1 LIRLGHVETHS
12 GNRMAEDLAIIL
24 GAVDLEYYVVDTLD
38 PRLVP
43 CHSSARHRTDTRR
56 VTGFSTGAGYVSI
69 GCARGQRMDFSDG
82 SVRTR
87 GCWHPKPMRLRSSSF
102 GEKNRNHDWATSCP
116 LVRRSSFD
124 GCLRHDRALHAHRSN
139 FHFGSLRSR
148 DILLTHTRYPSVAE

>member
-1 LIRLGHVETHS
+1 
-12 GNRMAEDLAIIL
+12 MAEDLAIIL

-82 SVRTR
+82 SVRT
-87 GCWHPKPMRLRSSSF
+87 LRPDLDL
-102 GEKNRNHDWATSCP
+102 NTW
-116 LVRRSSFD
+116 
-124 GCLRHDRALHAHRSN
+124 RAL
-139 FHFGSLRSR
+139 
-148 DILLTHTRYPSVAE
+148 LLPSDGQAITAEW